1 MGSGV
6 MGKREGGRRTRG
18 ITPAVKPLVTVIT
31 AVLNG
36 AQSIERSMD
45 SVIRQ
50 TFTSFEYIVID
61 GGSRD
66 ATVDILRR
74 YEESIEY
81 WVSEPDNG
89 IYDAL
94 NKGITLARGE
104 WLYFLGADD
113 LLADS
118 RVLEKVFARRRDSL
132 FIYGDLLYGDSG
144 AIYGGVFTR
153 QMLTKRNICQQG
165 IFYRSD
171 LFRRLGP
178 FDVKYSLLADWVFN
192 MKAFSLKESRPEHL
206 DIIIA
211 EYSLSGASNRS
222 LDLSFYGDRLQLI
235 RKYLGISCYLYALA
249 CRLQDL
255 VGANWRKHIAIPATR
270 LFRHVK
276 GAGR

>member
-1 MGSGV
+1 
-6 MGKREGGRRTRG
+6 MGKIEGGRRTRG
-18 ITPAVKPLVTVIT
+18 ISPAMKPVVSVIT

-36 AQSIERSMD
+36 GSSIERSMA
-45 SVIRQ
+45 SVIGQ

-66 ATVDILRR
+66 GTVDILRR
-74 YEESIEY
+74 YEGSIEY

-94 NKGITLARGE
+94 NKGVSVARGE

-113 LLADS
+113 LLVDP
-118 RVLEKVFARRRDSL
+118 RVLETVFARRRDTL
-132 FIYGDLLYGDSG
+132 FIYGDVLYGDSG

-153 QMLTKRNICQQG
+153 RMLTERNICQQG
-165 IFYRSD
+165 IFYSSD

-178 FDVKYSLLADWVFN
+178 FDMKYPLLADWLYN
-192 MKAFSLKESRPEHL
+192 MRVFSLKESRPDHL
-206 DIIIA
+206 DMVIA
-211 EYSLSGASNRS
+211 EYSLSGASSRN
-222 LDLSFYGDRLQLI
+222 LDLSFYGDRLRLI
-235 RKYLGISCYLYALA
+235 RKHLGTSCYLYALA
-249 CRLQDL
+249 RRLQDQ
-255 VGANWRKHIAIPATR
+255 VAANWRKYISIPATR

>member
-1 MGSGV
+1 
-6 MGKREGGRRTRG
+6 
-18 ITPAVKPLVTVIT
+18 
-31 AVLNG
+31 
-36 AQSIERSMD
+36 
-45 SVIRQ
+45 
-50 TFTSFEYIVID
+50 
-61 GGSRD
+61 
-66 ATVDILRR
+66 LRR

-118 RVLEKVFARRRDSL
+118 RVLEKVFAQRRDSL
-132 FIYGDLLYGDSG
+132 FIYGDVLYGDSG

-178 FDVKYSLLADWVFN
+178 FDMKYPLLADWLYN
-192 MKAFSLKESRPEHL
+192 MRVFSLKESRPAHL
-206 DIIIA
+206 DMVIA
-211 EYSLSGASNRS
+211 EYSLSGASSRK

-235 RKYLGISCYLYALA
+235 RKHLGPSCYLYALA
-249 CRLQDL
+249 CRIQDQFA
-255 VGANWRKHIAIPATR
+255 ANWRKYIAIPCAR
-270 LFRHVK
+270 LLRRAK